1 MITRDLIGTSL
12 RIRQEQSA
20 SFNLDTI
27 LLQAFVSIPKTTKHI
42 VDIGTGNLAIA
53 LYLSTKTNASI
64 TAIEIIKSKA
74 ENALYNAKLNH
85 LENQITV
92 IHGDVTKEKTI
103 KDASMIVCNPPF
115 FKVDHNRLND
125 DLERMIQRHEVALTL
140 EQLFDKS
147 YQMLKDQGILYMIHR
162 PDRLFE
168 IAHYASKYRLQI
180 KEIKFIHPYLHKSP
194 NHVLIKCVKHGK
206 EGLNVLPPFILYEKQ
221 GVMSHELKK
230 LYETA
235 SF

>member
-92 IHGDVTKEKTI
+92 IHGDVTKEK
-103 KDASMIVCNPPF
+103 
-115 FKVDHNRLND
+115 DH
-125 DLERMIQRHEVALTL
+125 
-140 EQLFDKS
+140 
-147 YQMLKDQGILYMIHR
+147 
-162 PDRLFE
+162 
-168 IAHYASKYRLQI
+168 
-180 KEIKFIHPYLHKSP
+180 
-194 NHVLIKCVKHGK
+194 
-206 EGLNVLPPFILYEKQ
+206 
-221 GVMSHELKK
+221 
-230 LYETA
+230 
-235 SF
+235 